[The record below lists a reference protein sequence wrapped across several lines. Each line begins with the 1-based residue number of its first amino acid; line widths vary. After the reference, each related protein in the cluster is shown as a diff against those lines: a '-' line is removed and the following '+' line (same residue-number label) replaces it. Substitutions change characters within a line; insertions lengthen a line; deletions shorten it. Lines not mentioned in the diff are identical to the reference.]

1 MVGDTK
7 IFNFK
12 KMLRWGSRWG
22 SSFRKTKKTTHNLRL
37 SGIMPRPKSYKSSI
51 NLFEKK
57 KKMIVL

>member
-1 MVGDTK
+1 
-7 IFNFK
+7 
-12 KMLRWGSRWG
+12 MLRWGSRWG

-57 KKMIVL
+57 RKIIVL